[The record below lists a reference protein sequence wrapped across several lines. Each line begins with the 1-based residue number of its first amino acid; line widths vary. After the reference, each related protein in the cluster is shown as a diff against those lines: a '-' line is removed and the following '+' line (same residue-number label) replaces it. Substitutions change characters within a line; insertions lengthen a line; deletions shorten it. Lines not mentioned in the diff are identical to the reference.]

1 MHWYT
6 GVNVV
11 LKSVKSAAKVSLL
24 GYNGMVTMSSGA
36 GGLAIMF
43 PKDIPLGS
51 LQHAW
56 VFKML
61 NVQSF

>member
-1 MHWYT
+1 M
-6 GVNVV
+6 

-24 GYNGMVTMSSGA
+24 GYSGMVTMSSGA
-36 GGLAIMF
+36 DGLAIMF

-61 NVQSF
+61 NVQS